1 MNNTYNRLLD
11 LITNSRTDEQSALSR
26 KDYDRDDHRY
36 GGDQIVRAQDARDKL
51 AKRLLALP
59 KGAPRRKV
67 RRKAA
72 VTDRHFGA
80 GYKAAM
86 KM

>member
-1 MNNTYNRLLD
+1 MNNTYKRLLD
-11 LITNSRTDEQSALSR
+11 LVVNNRTDEQSALSR
-26 KDYDRDDHRY
+26 KDYDRNDHRY
-36 GGDQIVRAQDARDKL
+36 GGDQIVRAKGVRDKL
-51 AKRLLALP
+51 AKAMLGKP
-59 KGAPRRKV
+59 KGASRRKV
-67 RRKAA
+67 RREAA